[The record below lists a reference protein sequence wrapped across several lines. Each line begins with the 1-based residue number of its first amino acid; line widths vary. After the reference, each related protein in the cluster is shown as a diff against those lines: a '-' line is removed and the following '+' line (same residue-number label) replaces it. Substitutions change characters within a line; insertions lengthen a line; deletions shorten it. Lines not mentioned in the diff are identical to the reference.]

1 MRLLL
6 LARRNSVFL
15 RKGGSGRAMGMA
27 NSTTPRRGTTGQTR
41 RTGQPT
47 RATGNARTGFTPRP
61 IGRKPAKPQSK
72 AAKAGGL
79 LSAVGKALPSAQ
91 QTKGK
96 ARKAKAKTPGGP
108 GGLALLA
115 GAGGLAAAL
124 TQRNKLKSMVGKGG
138 STPEGTVTTPVAT
151 ASPTSAVTA
160 VDPITNGPAGTQPG
174 PNAV

>member
-1 MRLLL
+1 
-6 LARRNSVFL
+6 
-15 RKGGSGRAMGMA
+15 MA

-124 TQRNKLKSMVGKGG
+124 TQRNKLKGLVGG
-138 STPEGTVTTPVAT
+138 SKNQQGTVTDPVAT
-151 ASPTSAVTA
+151 ASPSNAVTA